1 MFAFLEACY
10 RNWVFPRL
18 SPELGSLLRRQIARR
33 QGYCLQ
39 ECDEEDIVDIVP
51 FVGVRIAN
59 IPS

>member
-1 MFAFLEACY
+1 MLVSTLCT
-10 RNWVFPRL
+10 
-18 SPELGSLLRRQIARR
+18 LGGSSSQIARR
-33 QGYCLQ
+33 QGYCFQ